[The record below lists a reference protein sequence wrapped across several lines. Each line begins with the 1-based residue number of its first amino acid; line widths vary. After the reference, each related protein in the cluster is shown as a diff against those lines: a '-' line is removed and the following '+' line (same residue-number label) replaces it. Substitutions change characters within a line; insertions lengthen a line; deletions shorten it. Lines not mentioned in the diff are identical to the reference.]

1 MSKAFD
7 PQEIVT
13 EYARTLIRVK
23 AKQIVRRPGFS
34 RSDQADVEQDLVVH
48 LLCQAEHFDPERA
61 SLNTFIARVIDSA
74 VAMLVRERGRVKR
87 RPRGDA
93 EVQSLADKVPQPDGP
108 PEALA
113 RLISQLDLERR
124 TGGASLPDTQ
134 LFELADD
141 VASVIPTLPPE
152 LQEVCR
158 SLLNRNRSETEAA
171 LGLSR
176 RRLAAAMAVIREHFE
191 KTGLTKT

>member
-1 MSKAFD
+1 MPQAFD

-48 LLCQAEHFDPERA
+48 LLCQAQHFDPNRGA
-61 SLNTFIARVIDSA
+61 LNTFISRVVESA
-74 VAMLVRERGRVKR
+74 VAMLVRDRGRAKR
-87 RPRGDA
+87 SPTDDA
-93 EVQSLADKVPQPDGP
+93 ELQSLADMVPQPDGP
-108 PEALA
+108 PEPLA
-113 RLISQLDLERR
+113 RLISQHDLERR
-124 TGGASLPDTQ
+124 TGGASLTDAQ
-134 LFELADD
+134 IVEMVAD

-158 SLLNRNRSETEAA
+158 SLLSRNRSETEAE
-171 LGLSR
+171 LGISR
-176 RRLAAAMAVIREHFE
+176 RGLAAAIAAIREHFE
-191 KTGLTKT
+191 KSGLTKT

>member
-74 VAMLVRERGRVKR
+74 VAMLVRER
-87 RPRGDA
+87 
-93 EVQSLADKVPQPDGP
+93 
-108 PEALA
+108 
-113 RLISQLDLERR
+113 
-124 TGGASLPDTQ
+124 
-134 LFELADD
+134 
-141 VASVIPTLPPE
+141 
-152 LQEVCR
+152 
-158 SLLNRNRSETEAA
+158 
-171 LGLSR
+171 
-176 RRLAAAMAVIREHFE
+176 
-191 KTGLTKT
+191 